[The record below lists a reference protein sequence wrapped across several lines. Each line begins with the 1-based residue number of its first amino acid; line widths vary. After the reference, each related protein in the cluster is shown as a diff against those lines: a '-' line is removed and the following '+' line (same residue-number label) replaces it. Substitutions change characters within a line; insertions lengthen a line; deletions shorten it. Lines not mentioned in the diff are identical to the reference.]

1 MYIENNPLK
10 FVRIGDFRD
19 NTIEKMKERNIKGA
33 YFGENYILTTSD
45 ESNKQVYD
53 MLREFLDND
62 EEEIEEIKRFSI
74 ENIEEYVTCHY
85 QQEEYEIFG
94 ITGMME
100 DECENVMET
109 IVCAF
114 NDGRLT
120 EEELSDWEGLID
132 KTLRQ
137 HIMESVAYE
146 LESKIRELEEQKFNM
161 SVIKDLFK

>member
-19 NTIEKMKERNIKGA
+19 NTIKKMKERNIKGA
-33 YFGENYILTTSD
+33 YFGENYILTTSE
-45 ESNKQVYD
+45 ESNEQVYD

-94 ITGMME
+94 VTGMME

-114 NDGRLT
+114 NDGRLS
-120 EEELSDWEGLID
+120 EEELSDWESLID
-132 KTLRQ
+132 NTLKQ

>member
-19 NTIEKMKERNIKGA
+19 STIEKMKERNIKGA
-33 YFGENYILTTSD
+33 YFGENYILTTSE
-45 ESNKQVYD
+45 ESNEQVYNMFRD
-53 MLREFLDND
+53 FLDND

-74 ENIEEYVTCHY
+74 KNIEEYVTCHY

-94 ITGMME
+94 VNGMME

-109 IVCAF
+109 IVSAF
-114 NDGRLT
+114 NEGRLSG
-120 EEELSDWEGLID
+120 EELSDWETLID

-137 HIMESVAYE
+137 HIMETVSYE
-146 LESKIRELEEQKFNM
+146 LESKIRELKEEKFDL
-161 SVIKDLFK
+161 SAIEDLFK